1 MVVGEFGY
9 KAIAPEGGSALDRIP
24 LCVPS
29 RSSLFSGA
37 REQVVQTMVRLL
49 DLVHIADTLVLDVL
63 LYGQQL

>member
-1 MVVGEFGY
+1 MVVGEFGHE
-9 KAIAPEGGSALDRIP
+9 AIAPEGGSVFDRIS

-49 DLVHIADTLVLDVL
+49 DLVHIADALVLDVL
-63 LYGQQL
+63 FYGQQF